1 MSHKRNKSQSQYKFT
16 FSRNQKVGQP
26 AAESENDFSNVF
38 VDTPS
43 FNALIDIMNPQ
54 CIIIGRTG
62 VGKSALIR
70 RVEETQH
77 KVKRISPEEMSIR
90 FLSNSTILDYL
101 RSVGVNLNF
110 FYKILWKHVFI
121 VELINLYVGDNEQK
135 RMTFF
140 EKIKEGFTGEQKKRK
155 QKAILYLQEFSN
167 DFWEATE
174 VRVKGF
180 EKTLETNLSKEL
192 GIQSSIFK
200 ASVSDIN
207 KQISAEQSEIK
218 YKAEKVINELQAE
231 RLFEI
236 IKIFKEEIFTDYQK
250 QYFIVVD
257 DLDRDWVSQQIV
269 YDLIASMVEVVQDF
283 QTQFKGVKIVLSL
296 RDNLHMLAISGSEH
310 RGGQREKFAALD
322 LNLIW
327 NEEELVELLNKRLK
341 HLTDSKLSSH
351 NLFEREYKNEGLK
364 YILERTYMRPR
375 ALISFVNKI
384 IEQAEKKAQFSR
396 SLIKKAEPYY
406 STERMHAIDDEWNEN
421 YGQISKI
428 CSFLNGINNN
438 KEIESLTEDNFENL
452 YLIDGFQNNFKGRL
466 FEICNNV
473 KDEKISF
480 EQFRM
485 ELLFILFQ
493 VGVIGIKI
501 PDRQLLFYYDQ
512 DVVVRKEDFKKGA
525 KFSVHKALYS
535 YFKVNTREQEDDR
548 FSN

>member
-1 MSHKRNKSQSQYKFT
+1 MAGKRNKSQSNYKFI
-16 FSRNQKVGQP
+16 FSRSQKVGQP
-26 AAESENDFSNVF
+26 AAESEIDFSNVF
-38 VDTPS
+38 INTPN
-43 FNALIDIMNPQ
+43 FNALVDITNPQ

-70 RVEETQH
+70 RVEETQL

-101 RSVGVNLNF
+101 RSLGVNLNF

-121 VELINLYVGDNEQK
+121 VELISLYVGDSEQK

-140 EKIKEGFTGEQKKRK
+140 EKIKESFTGDQKKRK
-155 QKAILYLQEFSN
+155 HKAISYLQEFSN

-180 EKTLETNLSKEL
+180 ERTLEQNLSKEL
-192 GIQSSIFK
+192 GAHASIFQ
-200 ASVSDIN
+200 ASVADIN
-207 KQISAEQSEIK
+207 KEITAEKSEIK
-218 YKAEKVINELQAE
+218 HKAEKVINELQAE

-236 IKIFKEEIFTDYQK
+236 INIFKEEIFTDYQK
-250 QYFIVVD
+250 HYFIVVD

-269 YDLIASMVEVVQDF
+269 YDLIASLVEVIQDF
-283 QTQFKGVKIVLSL
+283 QTQFKGVKIILSL

-327 NEEELVELLNKRLK
+327 TQDELIELLDKRLL
-341 HLTDSKLSSH
+341 HLTKGRLSTH
-351 NLFEREYKNEGLK
+351 NLFARESKADGLN
-364 YILERTYMRPR
+364 YILERTYWRPR

-384 IEQAEKKAQFSR
+384 IEQAEKRTQFSKN
-396 SLIKKAEPYY
+396 LIKIAEPYY

-421 YGQISKI
+421 YGHVSKI
-428 CSFLNGINNN
+428 CSFLNGTNNN
-438 KEIESLTEDNFENL
+438 REVESLSVDSFENL
-452 YLIDGFQNNFKGRL
+452 YLVDGYENNFKGRL
-466 FEICNNV
+466 FEICDGV
-473 KDEKISF
+473 KQDKISF

-485 ELLFILFQ
+485 ELLFILYQ
-493 VGVIGIKI
+493 VGVIGIKF
-501 PDRQLLFYYDQ
+501 PDRQLLFYYDREL
-512 DVVVRKEDFKKGA
+512 VIKKEDFKQGV

-535 YFKVNTREQEDDR
+535 YFKVNAREQEEAR
-548 FSN
+548 FSK